1 MNKFKPLVVF
11 FFVLIVAALALAL
24 RNTKPAAPD
33 PMYKGKSASQWATE
47 FAFHTTEEARDALNH
62 LGADATPFLVPYLD
76 KPDSLLNSFYY
87 KLWERLPRIIQKKFL
102 GPVLASDGRQHA
114 AIAFRDIQPVS
125 RPAIPVLIQ
134 HLNSRDVTVQLLSQY
149 ALGNLGPEATAAVPA
164 LKLRLKGDVAERVYA
179 AWALWQIEH
188 NAAEVLPIFEVALDR
203 RHGRFFVVQYLAAMG
218 LAAEPAVPFIEAVAG
233 EKNEHPRI
241 VSHALQA
248 LARIS
253 TNTVRFLIKHL
264 KHMDPG
270 IRVSG
275 RIAVRIL
282 VSGRVQGVWYRGW
295 TVAEATGRHLD
306 GWVRNRA
313 DGTVEAVFEGD
324 DDAVESLVAWMH
336 DGPRGADVERVE
348 VEDDAAEDLTGF
360 EVR

>member
-1 MNKFKPLVVF
+1 
-11 FFVLIVAALALAL
+11 
-24 RNTKPAAPD
+24 
-33 PMYKGKSASQWATE
+33 MYKGKSASQWATE

-188 NAAEVLPIFEVALDR
+188 NAAEVLPIFEEALDR
-203 RHGRFFVVQYLAAMG
+203 KYGNPWLVMGFLAAMG
-218 LAAEPAVPFIEAVAG
+218 SAAEHAVPLIEAVA
-233 EKNEHPRI
+233 EEDRVQPPR
-241 VSHALQA
+241 VLSQALQA

-270 IRVSG
+270 IRVSA
-275 RIAVRIL
+275 AVALGNIGPPAAASVGSL
-282 VSGRVQGVWYRGW
+282 
-295 TVAEATGRHLD
+295 EALLQDQEVGMQYIRDRHLYPEP
-306 GWVRNRA
+306 VAHAAR
-313 DGTVEAVFEGD
+313 EALDKILGKSTED
-324 DDAVESLVAWMH
+324 SK
-336 DGPRGADVERVE
+336 RE
-348 VEDDAAEDLTGF
+348 VT
-360 EVR
+360 